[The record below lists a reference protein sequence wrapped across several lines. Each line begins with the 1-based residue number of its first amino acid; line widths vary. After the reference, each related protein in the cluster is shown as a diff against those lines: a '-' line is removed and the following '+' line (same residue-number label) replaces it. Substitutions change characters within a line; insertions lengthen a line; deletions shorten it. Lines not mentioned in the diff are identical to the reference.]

1 MSELMIWVTILL
13 AGVVTFYLRYSFIG
27 YAHRMQTPE
36 WFRRA
41 LRYVPA
47 AVLSAL
53 VCKALV
59 YYGGTL
65 QLTLSNERLL
75 AAVIA
80 AGVAWRTK
88 NVLWTTVTGML
99 ALWALQALGL

>member
-1 MSELMIWVTILL
+1 MSEFTIWMSILL
-13 AGVVTFYLRYSFIG
+13 AGLVTFYLRYSFIG
-27 YAHRMQTPE
+27 YSHRMQTPT

-41 LRYVPA
+41 LRFVPA

-59 YYGGTL
+59 YYGGAL

-75 AAVIA
+75 AAVVA
-80 AGVAWRTK
+80 AGVGWRTK
-88 NVLWTTVTGML
+88 NVLWTTVAGML